1 MLDVAAIRA
10 QFPALNRVVNGRTPI
25 YLDGPGGTQVPQRVI
40 DAMVHYLTTCNAN
53 RGGHFTT
60 SRESDALLRE
70 AHRAVADLLNAPH
83 AEEIIFGANMTTLA
97 LHFSRSLGRTWQRND
112 AIVVT
117 RLDHDA
123 HVRPWALAAADAG
136 AQVRYV
142 AVREDGTLDEDDF
155 ARKVLDAKLVAFTC
169 ASNATGTMPDVARL
183 CRIAHEAGALVSLD
197 AVHYAP
203 HGPIDVQAWD
213 CDVLMCSPYKF
224 FGPHAGVLWAKRD
237 LLERLPAYKVRPA
250 PDVLPERWMTGT
262 QSHEAIAGVGA
273 CVEYLASLGE
283 GTTRRGRILSA
294 MKNISTYEQTLAN
307 QLLTGLRAIPGV
319 RIWGSQNTNSRA
331 PTIALTRQGHN
342 ARDLAAH
349 LGQHEIYA
357 WSGHFYALELAEACG
372 VLPQGGFLRLGLM
385 HYNTPDE
392 VDRVLEVLQ

>member
-1 MLDVAAIRA
+1 MLDLAAIRA

-40 DAMVHYLTTCNAN
+40 DAIVHSLSTCNAN
-53 RGGHFTT
+53 TGGVFTT
-60 SRESDALLRE
+60 SRESDALVRD
-70 AHRAVADLLNAPH
+70 AHRAMADLLNAP
-83 AEEIIFGANMTTLA
+83 AFDEIIFGANMTTLA
-97 LHFSRSLGRTWQRND
+97 MHFSRALSRTWRRGD

-123 HVRPWALAAADAG
+123 NVRPWTLAAADVG
-136 AQVRYV
+136 AEVRFV
-142 AVREDGTLDEDDF
+142 AVRGDGTLDEDDF
-155 ARKVLDAKLVAFTC
+155 ARKIVDAKLVAFTC
-169 ASNATGTMPDVARL
+169 ASNATGTLPNVPRL
-183 CRIAHEAGALVSLD
+183 CRLAHEAGARVALD

-237 LLERLPAYKVRPA
+237 LLESLVPYKVRPA
-250 PDVLPERWMTGT
+250 PEVLPGRWMTGT

-283 GTTRRGRILSA
+283 GTTRRGRLLSA
-294 MKNISTYEQTLAN
+294 MARIREYESELVTR
-307 QLLTGLRAIPGV
+307 LLTGLRSLAGMRV
-319 RIWGSQNTNSRA
+319 WGSQTADGRA
-331 PTIALTRQGHN
+331 PTVALTREGWN
-342 ARDLAAH
+342 ARDLATRLAE
-349 LGQHEIYA
+349 HEIYA
-357 WSGHFYALELAEACG
+357 WSGHFYALELAEWSG
-372 VLPQGGFLRLGLM
+372 TLPQGGFLRLGLM
-385 HYNTPDE
+385 HYNTADE